1 MSTAC
6 GYYSKEERESKYS
19 HTSRV
24 DHLPEAFRRLA
35 SNSSIILERKRIS
48 VNLRERQGLLFE
60 ELI

>member
-6 GYYSKEERESKYS
+6 GNYSKEERESKYS
-19 HTSRV
+19 HTSKV

-48 VNLRERQGLLFE
+48 VNLR
-60 ELI
+60 